1 MKFFA
6 LAAVIAVAAGV
17 KLNKD
22 DLPHGPKDDSMIDKL
37 DPLSRYVN
45 DDDILQVKSEVHGP
59 TEDKI
64 KQDRADLNTEIA
76 IRRD

>member
-1 MKFFA
+1 M
-6 LAAVIAVAAGV
+6 
-17 KLNKD
+17 
-22 DLPHGPKDDSMIDKL
+22 
-37 DPLSRYVN
+37 SRYVN

-64 KQDRADLNTEIA
+64 KLDRADLNTEIA